1 MPWIVVARPRDC
13 TPVSA
18 DWSTRDSA
26 PSKSMNR
33 TAALSGTNCHTK
45 TLTCL
50 SPTSMMR
57 GSSSPLSDWVTS
69 TLARPSVSL
78 SSRSE

>member
-1 MPWIVVARPRDC
+1 MVVASPRDC
-13 TPVSA
+13 TPVSVER
-18 DWSTRDSA
+18 STRDSA

-45 TLTCL
+45 TLTSV

-57 GSSSPLSDWVTS
+57 GSLSPLRDCVTR